1 MSIELVSVLAL
12 FISFVALLGY
22 GVPVAYSIGI
32 STTLVL
38 IINISFLPSVT
49 TASQRMTTGIDNFA
63 LLAIPFFILAGEL
76 MNRGGVAKRLIDFAK
91 SLIGS
96 LPGGLAYV
104 NIISAMLFGAISGS
118 AIAAASAIGSTLTDK
133 MEKEGYPREFSAA
146 VNISSSTT
154 GLLIPPSNVLIIFA
168 LASGGTASVAAL
180 FIAGYIPGI
189 LVGLAIMIMVFIYA
203 KRKGLPRADRVGFKQ
218 LFIDFK
224 NAFLSLTLLFIV
236 VGGIV
241 AGIFTATEAA
251 AIAVVYATLLGFLN
265 KELHVSD
272 FKGVLLKSAKI
283 TAIVMFLI
291 ATSMAMSWL
300 FSFEGIP
307 QMLTGLLVDSVSN
320 PIAVFLLVNL
330 ILLVVGT
337 FMDMT
342 PAVLI
347 FTPIFLPVAMTLGM
361 HPVQFGMV
369 IVLNLCIGV
378 CTPPVGTLLFV
389 GSGVARVPVSEVIRP
404 LLPLL
409 VAMTF
414 VLLLITYFPALS
426 LWLPGFFGLIDY

>member
-1 MSIELVSVLAL
+1 MSIETISILVLFLSFIVSLA
-12 FISFVALLGY
+12 Y
-22 GVPVAYSIGI
+22 GVPVAYAIGI
-32 STTLVL
+32 STTLTLVL
-38 IINISFLPSVT
+38 NMAFMPATT
-49 TASQRMTTGIDNFA
+49 TAAQRMTTGIDNFA
-63 LLAIPFFILAGEL
+63 LLAIPFFILAGEI
-76 MNRGGVAKRLIDFAK
+76 MNTGGIAKRLIDFAK

-96 LPGGLAYV
+96 LPGGLAFV
-104 NIISAMLFGAISGS
+104 NIIAAMLFGAISGS
-118 AIAAASAIGSTLTDK
+118 AVAAASAIGSTLTDK

-189 LVGLAIMIMVFIYA
+189 LVGLAIMIMVYIYA
-203 KRKGLPRADRVGFKQ
+203 KRKGLPKAPRVSFKKLFLDFRRA
-218 LFIDFK
+218 I
-224 NAFLSLTLLFIV
+224 LSLTLLIIV

-241 AGIFTATEAA
+241 VGIFTATEAA
-251 AIAVVYATLLGFLN
+251 AIAVVYAIMLGFIN
-265 KELHVSD
+265 RELKFSD
-272 FKGVLLKSAKI
+272 FKPLLLRSART

-307 QMLTGLLVDSVSN
+307 EMLTSALLDNVSN
-320 PIAVFLLVNL
+320 PIVIFLVINI
-330 ILLVVGT
+330 ILLIVGT

-347 FTPIFLPVAMTLGM
+347 FTPIFLPVAMALGM
-361 HPVQFGMV
+361 HPVQFGII

-389 GSGVARVPVSEVIRP
+389 GSGVAKVPVTKVIRP

-409 VAMTF
+409 AVMVL
-414 VLLLITYFPALS
+414 VLLLLTYIPELS
-426 LWLPGFFGLIDY
+426 LWMPRAFGLIE

>member
-1 MSIELVSVLAL
+1 METISIIVLFVSFMGLLA
-12 FISFVALLGY
+12 Y

-32 STTLVL
+32 STTLTFVL
-38 IINISFLPSVT
+38 NMAFVPAT
-49 TASQRMTTGIDNFA
+49 TTMMQRMTTGIDNFA
-63 LLAIPFFILAGEL
+63 LLAIPFFILAGEI
-76 MNRGGVAKRLIDFAK
+76 MNRGGIAKRLIDFAK

-96 LPGGLAYV
+96 LPGGLAFV
-104 NIISAMLFGAISGS
+104 NIIAAMLFGAISGS
-118 AIAAASAIGSTLTDK
+118 AIAAASAIGSALTDK

-189 LVGLAIMIMVFIYA
+189 LVGLAIMLMVFIYA
-203 KRKGLPRADRVGFKQ
+203 KKNKLPRAPRVGFIQ
-218 LFIDFK
+218 LFQDFK
-224 NAFLSLTLLFIV
+224 SAILSLTLLIIV

-241 AGIFTATEAA
+241 AGVFTATEAA
-251 AIAVVYATLLGFLN
+251 AIAVVYAILIGFIN
-265 KELHVSD
+265 RELKFVD
-272 FKGVLLKSAKI
+272 FRSILLKSART

-307 QMLTGLLVDSVSN
+307 QMLTNALLNSVSN
-320 PIAVFLLVNL
+320 PILIFLMINV
-330 ILLVVGT
+330 ILLIVGT

-347 FTPIFLPVAMTLGM
+347 FTPIFLPVAMALGM

-369 IVLNLCIGV
+369 IVLNLCIGI

-389 GSGVARVPVSEVIRP
+389 GSGVAKVPVTKVIKP

-409 VAMTF
+409 GAMTV
-414 VLLLITYFPALS
+414 VLFLITYFPEIS
-426 LWLPGFFGLIDY
+426 LWLPRFFGLIE

>member
-1 MSIELVSVLAL
+1 MSIETISIIVLFVSFFGMLA
-12 FISFVALLGY
+12 Y

-32 STTLVL
+32 STTITL
-38 IINISFLPSVT
+38 ILNIVFLPSVT
-49 TASQRMTTGIDNFA
+49 TVAQRMTTGIDNFA

-76 MNRGGVAKRLIDFAK
+76 MNKGGIATRLIDFAK

-96 LPGGLAYV
+96 LPGGLAFV

-118 AIAAASAIGSTLTDK
+118 AIAAASAIGSTLTEK

-146 VNISSSTT
+146 VNISASTT

-189 LVGLAIMIMVFIYA
+189 LVGLALMVMVYIYA
-203 KRKGLPRADRVGFKQ
+203 KRKGLPSAPRASLRK
-218 LFIDFK
+218 LLIDFK
-224 NAFLSLTLLFIV
+224 NAFLSLTLLVIV

-251 AIAVVYATLLGFLN
+251 AIAVVYAALLGVMNRKL
-265 KELHVSD
+265 KAAD
-272 FKGVLLKSAKI
+272 IRPILLKSART

-307 QMLTGLLVDSVSN
+307 QMLTSSLLDNVSN
-320 PIAVFLLVNL
+320 PILIFLVINL
-330 ILLVVGT
+330 ILLIVGT

-347 FTPIFLPVAMTLGM
+347 FTPIFLPVAMVLGM
-361 HPVQFGMV
+361 HPVQFGMI

-389 GSGVARVPVSEVIRP
+389 GSGVAKVPVTKVIRP

-409 VAMTF
+409 GVMVL
-414 VLLLITYFPALS
+414 VLLLLTYIPELS
-426 LWLPGFFGLIDY
+426 LWMPRFFGLID

>member
-1 MSIELVSVLAL
+1 MSIETISIIVLFVSFIGLLA
-12 FISFVALLGY
+12 Y

-32 STTLVL
+32 STTLTL
-38 IINISFLPSVT
+38 ILNIAYLPATT
-49 TASQRMTTGIDNFA
+49 TAAQRMTTGIDNFA
-63 LLAIPFFILAGEL
+63 LLAIPFFILAGEI
-76 MNRGGVAKRLIDFAK
+76 MNTGGIAKRLIDFAK

-96 LPGGLAYV
+96 LPGGLAFV
-104 NIISAMLFGAISGS
+104 NIIAAMLFGAISGS
-118 AIAAASAIGSTLTDK
+118 AVAAASAIGSTLTEK
-133 MEKEGYPREFSAA
+133 MESEGYPREFSAA

-189 LVGLAIMIMVFIYA
+189 LVGLALMIMVFIYA
-203 KRKGLPRADRVGFKQ
+203 KRKGLPRAPRVGFKQ
-218 LFIDFK
+218 LFTDFRK
-224 NAFLSLTLLFIV
+224 AFLSLTLLIIV

-241 AGIFTATEAA
+241 VGVFTATEAA
-251 AIAVVYATLLGFLN
+251 AIAVVYAMLLGFIN
-265 KELHVSD
+265 KELKVSH
-272 FKGVLLKSAKI
+272 FKPLLLRSART

-307 QMLTGLLVDSVSN
+307 QMLTSALLDNVSN
-320 PIAVFLLVNL
+320 PIFIFLMINL
-330 ILLVVGT
+330 ILLIVGT

-347 FTPIFLPVAMTLGM
+347 FTPIFLPVAMALGM
-361 HPVQFGMV
+361 HPVQFGMI

-389 GSGVARVPVSEVIRP
+389 GSGVAKVPVTKVIKPLMP
-404 LLPLL
+404 LLL
-409 VAMTF
+409 VMVG
-414 VLLLITYFPALS
+414 VLMAITYFPELS
-426 LWLPGFFGLIDY
+426 LWLPRAFGLID

>member
-1 MSIELVSVLAL
+1 MSVETISILLLFLSFIGLLA
-12 FISFVALLGY
+12 Y
-22 GVPVAYSIGI
+22 GVPVAYAIGI
-32 STTLVL
+32 STTLTL
-38 IINISFLPSVT
+38 ILNIAYLPATT
-49 TASQRMTTGIDNFA
+49 TAAQRMTTGIDNFA
-63 LLAIPFFILAGEL
+63 LLAIPFFILAGEI
-76 MNRGGVAKRLIDFAK
+76 MNTGGIANRLIDFAK

-96 LPGGLAYV
+96 LPGGLAFV
-104 NIISAMLFGAISGS
+104 NIIAAMLFGAISGS
-118 AIAAASAIGSTLTDK
+118 AVAAASAIGSTLTDK
-133 MEKEGYPREFSAA
+133 MEDEGYPREFSAA

-189 LVGLAIMIMVFIYA
+189 LVGLALMIMVYVYA
-203 KRKGLPRADRVGFKQ
+203 KRKRLPKAPRVSFKK
-218 LFIDFK
+218 LFLDFRR
-224 NAFLSLTLLFIV
+224 AFLSLTLLIIV

-241 AGIFTATEAA
+241 VGVFTATEAA
-251 AIAVVYATLLGFLN
+251 AIAVVYAMLLGFVN
-265 KELHVSD
+265 RELKFSD
-272 FKGVLLKSAKI
+272 FKPLLLRSART

-307 QMLTGLLVDSVSN
+307 QMLTSALLDNVSN
-320 PIAVFLLVNL
+320 PILIFLMINI
-330 ILLVVGT
+330 ILLIIGT

-347 FTPIFLPVAMTLGM
+347 FTPIFLPVAMALGM
-361 HPVQFGMV
+361 HPVQFGMI

-389 GSGVARVPVSEVIRP
+389 GSGVAKVPVTKVIKP

-409 VAMTF
+409 AVMIL
-414 VLLLITYFPALS
+414 VLMIITYFPELS
-426 LWLPGFFGLIDY
+426 LWLPRAFGLID

>member
-1 MSIELVSVLAL
+1 MSIELISVIVLFVSFFGLLA
-12 FISFVALLGY
+12 Y
-22 GVPVAYSIGI
+22 GVPVAYAIGI
-32 STTLVL
+32 STMLTLL
-38 IINISFLPSVT
+38 LNIAFLPAVT

-63 LLAIPFFILAGEL
+63 LLAIPFFVLAGEL
-76 MNRGGVAKRLIDFAK
+76 MNRGGIAQRLIDFAK

-96 LPGGLAYV
+96 LPGGLAFV
-104 NIISAMLFGAISGS
+104 NVISAMLFGAISGS
-118 AIAAASAIGSTLTDK
+118 AVAAASAIGSTLTDQ
-133 MEKEGYPREFSAA
+133 MENEGYPREFSAA

-189 LVGLAIMIMVFIYA
+189 LVGLAIMFMVYLYA
-203 KRKGLPRADRVGFKQ
+203 KKNKLPRAKRASLKK
-218 LFIDFK
+218 LFNDFK
-224 NAFLSLTLLFIV
+224 NAFLSLTLLVIV

-251 AIAVVYATLLGFLN
+251 AIAVVYAALLGFIN
-265 KELHVSD
+265 KELKVRHFRS
-272 FKGVLLKSAKI
+272 VLLKSART

-291 ATSMAMSWL
+291 ATSMVMSWL

-307 QMLTGLLVDSVSN
+307 QMLTDGMLNSFSN
-320 PIAVFLLVNL
+320 PIIIFLLINV

-347 FTPIFLPVAMTLGM
+347 FTPIFLPVAMALGM

-369 IVLNLCIGV
+369 IVLNLCIGI

-389 GSGVARVPVSEVIRP
+389 GSGVAKVPVTKVIKP
-404 LLPLL
+404 LLSLL
-409 VAMTF
+409 AAMTF
-414 VLLLITYFPALS
+414 VLFLITYIPDIS
-426 LWLPGFFGLIDY
+426 LWLPRVFGLID

>member
-1 MSIELVSVLAL
+1 MSIEVISILVL
-12 FISFVALLGY
+12 FISFFALLAY
-22 GVPVAYSIGI
+22 GVPVAYSIGA
-32 STTLVL
+32 STMLTLL
-38 IINISFLPSVT
+38 LNIAFLPSVT
-49 TASQRMTTGIDNFA
+49 TACQRMTTGIDNFA
-63 LLAIPFFILAGEL
+63 LLAIPFFVLAGEL
-76 MNRGGVAKRLIDFAK
+76 MNRGGIAQRLIEFAK

-96 LPGGLAYV
+96 LPGGLAFV
-104 NIISAMLFGAISGS
+104 NVISAMLFGAISGS

-133 MEKEGYPREFSAA
+133 MEAEGYPREFSAA

-168 LASGGTASVAAL
+168 LASGGSASVAAL
-180 FIAGYIPGI
+180 FIAGYVPGI
-189 LVGLAIMIMVFIYA
+189 LVGLAIMLMVFLYA
-203 KRKGLPRADRVGFKQ
+203 KRKKLPRAKRASFKK
-218 LFIDFK
+218 LFTDFK
-224 NAFLSLTLLFIV
+224 SAFLSLTLLVIV

-251 AIAVVYATLLGFLN
+251 AIAVVYAALLGFIN
-265 KELHVSD
+265 KELKFSD
-272 FKGVLLKSAKI
+272 FRPVLLKSAKT

-291 ATSMAMSWL
+291 ATSMVMSWL

-307 QMLTGLLVDSVSN
+307 QLMTDTILDNVSN
-320 PIAVFLLVNL
+320 PIIIFLIINIVLL
-330 ILLVVGT
+330 IVGT

-347 FTPIFLPVAMTLGM
+347 FTPIFLPVAVALGM

-369 IVLNLCIGV
+369 IVLNLCIGI

-389 GSGVARVPVSEVIRP
+389 GSGVAEVPVTKVIKP

-409 VAMTF
+409 GVMF
-414 VLLLITYFPALS
+414 LVLLLITYFPELS
-426 LWLPGFFGLIDY
+426 LWLPRAFGLLE

>member
-1 MSIELVSVLAL
+1 MSIETISILVL
-12 FISFVALLGY
+12 FISFMGLLAY
-22 GVPVAYSIGI
+22 GVPVAYAIGI
-32 STTLVL
+32 STTITLL
-38 IINISFLPSVT
+38 INIAYMPAT
-49 TASQRMTTGIDNFA
+49 TTVSQRMTTGIDNFA
-63 LLAIPFFILAGEL
+63 LLAIPFFILAGEI
-76 MNRGGVAKRLIDFAK
+76 MNRGGIANRLIDFAK

-118 AIAAASAIGSTLTDK
+118 AIAAASAIGSTLTEK
-133 MEKEGYPREFSAA
+133 MAKDGYPREFSAA

-189 LVGLAIMIMVFIYA
+189 LVGLAIMLMVYFYA
-203 KRKGLPRADRVGFKQ
+203 RKKGLPKEERVSFKK
-218 LFIDFK
+218 LFHDFK
-224 NAFLSLTLLFIV
+224 NAILSLTLLVIV

-251 AIAVVYATLLGFLN
+251 AIAVVYAVLLGFVN
-265 KELHVSD
+265 KELKFAD
-272 FKGVLLKSAKI
+272 FRPILLRSAKT

-291 ATSMAMSWL
+291 STSMAMSWL
-300 FSFEGIP
+300 FSFESIP
-307 QMLTGLLVDSVSN
+307 QSLTGFLLESVKNPLLV
-320 PIAVFLLVNL
+320 LLFIN
-330 ILLVVGT
+330 ITLLVVGT

-347 FTPIFLPVAMTLGM
+347 FTPIFLPVVMALGM

-389 GSGVARVPVSEVIRP
+389 GSGVAKVPVTKVIKP

-409 VAMTF
+409 AAMTT
-414 VLLLITYFPALS
+414 VLLILTYVPELS
-426 LWLPGFFGLIDY
+426 LWLPRAFGLID

>member
-1 MSIELVSVLAL
+1 MSIETISILVLFLSFIGLLA
-12 FISFVALLGY
+12 Y

-32 STTLVL
+32 STTLTL
-38 IINISFLPSVT
+38 ILNIAFLPATT
-49 TASQRMTTGIDNFA
+49 TAAQRMTTGIDNFA
-63 LLAIPFFILAGEL
+63 LLAIPFFILAGEI
-76 MNRGGVAKRLIDFAK
+76 MNTGGIAKRLIDFAK

-96 LPGGLAYV
+96 LPGGLAFV
-104 NIISAMLFGAISGS
+104 NIIAAMLFGAISGS
-118 AIAAASAIGSTLTDK
+118 AVAAASAIGSTLTDK
-133 MEKEGYPREFSAA
+133 MESEGYPREFSAA

-180 FIAGYIPGI
+180 FIAGYLPGI
-189 LVGLAIMIMVFIYA
+189 LVGLALMIMVYIYA
-203 KRKGLPRADRVGFKQ
+203 VRKKLPKAPRVGFKK
-218 LFIDFK
+218 LFLDFRR
-224 NAFLSLTLLFIV
+224 AFLSLTLLVIV

-241 AGIFTATEAA
+241 VGVFTATEAA
-251 AIAVVYATLLGFLN
+251 AIAVVYAIILGFIN
-265 KELHVSD
+265 RELKFND
-272 FKGVLLKSAKI
+272 FKPLLLRSART

-307 QMLTGLLVDSVSN
+307 QMLTSALLDNVSN
-320 PIAVFLLVNL
+320 PIVIFLMINV
-330 ILLVVGT
+330 ILLIVGT

-347 FTPIFLPVAMTLGM
+347 FTPIFLPVAMALGM

-369 IVLNLCIGV
+369 IVLNLCIGI

-389 GSGVARVPVSEVIRP
+389 GSGVAKVPVTKVIKP

-409 VAMTF
+409 AVMVV
-414 VLLLITYFPALS
+414 VLMLITYFPEIS
-426 LWLPGFFGLIDY
+426 LWLPRVFGLID